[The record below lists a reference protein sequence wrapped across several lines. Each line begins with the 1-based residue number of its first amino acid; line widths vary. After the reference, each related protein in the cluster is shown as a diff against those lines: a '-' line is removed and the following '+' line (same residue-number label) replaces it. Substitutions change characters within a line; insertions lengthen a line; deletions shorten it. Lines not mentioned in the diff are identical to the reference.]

1 MKSDDLEH
9 RLRGLRSAALPAA
22 WRQEILATARDAS
35 LLSESSEAVSRAGWG
50 ELWPTPWAWAGV
62 ASLWLVILGLNV
74 ATNAAAPTEAI
85 ASMPIS
91 PQALQLVWAEREQLW
106 RDAALPSEPSPAA
119 TTPPSRPRRSGAVP
133 FRPVSV

>member
-1 MKSDDLEH
+1 MNHDDLEH
-9 RLRGLRSAALPAA
+9 RLRGLRPAALPAA
-22 WRQEILATARDAS
+22 WRQEILATASGTAGRPNSADPAS
-35 LLSESSEAVSRAGWG
+35 HSWWAG
-50 ELWPTPWAWAGV
+50 LWPSPWAWAGL

-106 RDAALPSEPSPAA
+106 RDVALPSEPPPPA